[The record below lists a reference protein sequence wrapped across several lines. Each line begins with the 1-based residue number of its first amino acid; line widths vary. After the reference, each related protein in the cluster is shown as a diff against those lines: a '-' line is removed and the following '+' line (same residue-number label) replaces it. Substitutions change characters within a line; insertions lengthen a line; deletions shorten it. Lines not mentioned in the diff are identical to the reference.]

1 MKRSFIPGLLIVL
14 LGGGLLLNNLGLL
27 HLEAYA
33 RYLWPCVTI
42 VLGLCIA
49 FANRRLDFFS
59 LALMVGGTYWL
70 LVRMHVLH
78 RVGFSIWGPCLLV
91 LLGLTMLFPRRDRV
105 PPHAASDGGQDR
117 RHSEREAD
125 AARPTDAT
133 TQRDGVVRSSIY
145 FGSEN
150 RRVDGPCFTAL
161 YATTVFG
168 ATKIDLCGFDGAA
181 ALCPVN
187 ISCIFGGFD
196 LYIPRSWRVERRGM
210 TCALGGLSLKGT
222 PDADANSVLVLDGL
236 VAFGGIDIHYI

>member
-1 MKRSFIPGLLIVL
+1 M
-14 LGGGLLLNNLGLL
+14 
-27 HLEAYA
+27 
-33 RYLWPCVTI
+33 
-42 VLGLCIA
+42 LGLCIA

-91 LLGLTMLFPRRDRV
+91 LLGLTMLFHGAIAFPRT
-105 PPHAASDGGQDR
+105 
-117 RHSEREAD
+117 RHPTAGRTGATLKKAD

-150 RRVDGPCFTAL
+150 RRGRAVL
-161 YATTVFG
+161 YRAVRDHGIG

-181 ALCPVN
+181 ELCPVN

-196 LYIPRSWRVERRGM
+196 LYIPQLARGASRHDVCSGRPVAQRERRMRMPRACWCGRPG
-210 TCALGGLSLKGT
+210 C
-222 PDADANSVLVLDGL
+222 
-236 VAFGGIDIHYI
+236 IWRY